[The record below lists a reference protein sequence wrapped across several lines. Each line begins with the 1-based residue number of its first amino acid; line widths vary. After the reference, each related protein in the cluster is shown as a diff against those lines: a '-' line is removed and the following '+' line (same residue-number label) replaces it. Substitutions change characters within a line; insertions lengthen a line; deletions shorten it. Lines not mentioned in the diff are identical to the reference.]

1 MINNLTMFYKIVAI
15 IETVLLVIASIVGA
29 KIYSQNTIL
38 HSNFSIDN
46 TGTIKTIK
54 KCSLDEALL
63 YQTNY
68 DEVEKIKGLPNDYT
82 AYKIVLT
89 IENKSSLS
97 KQCDRIDWFVLPGT
111 KCKSFPLTDYR
122 AVGTPTLGEALLSV
136 YHKEYPEALSSG
148 EKEYTLY
155 LIYKT
160 ANQEDKEIWDKLDSL
175 EINIQTELYFDDSD
189 SPTFTVMTP
198 ITWDISDEKNHSS
211 LKK

>member
-82 AYKIVLT
+82 AYKIILT
-89 IENKSSLS
+89 IENNSSLG
-97 KQCDRIDWFVLPGT
+97 KPCDRIDWFVLPGT

-122 AVGTPTLGEALLSV
+122 AVGKPTLGEALLSV
-136 YHKEYPEALSSG
+136 YHKDYPEALSSG
-148 EKEYTLY
+148 KNNYTLY
-155 LIYKT
+155 LIIKSG
-160 ANQEDKEIWDKLDSL
+160 NQTSKEIWKKLDAL
-175 EINIQTELYFDDSD
+175 VINVQTNIYFDDSD

-198 ITWDISDEKNHSS
+198 ITWE
-211 LKK
+211 